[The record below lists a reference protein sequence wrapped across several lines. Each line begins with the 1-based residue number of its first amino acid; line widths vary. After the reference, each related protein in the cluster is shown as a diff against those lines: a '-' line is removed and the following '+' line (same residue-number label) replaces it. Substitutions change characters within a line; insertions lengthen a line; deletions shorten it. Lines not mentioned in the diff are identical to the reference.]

1 MSTKNIVLF
10 GQTGAGKSSL
20 VNLMAGE
27 ERAEISPDTL
37 RCTMHWK
44 EYPIAFDGYNY
55 RVFDTIGLTEP
66 QLEIQDYLDTIVD
79 ARNLIMKLD
88 SEGGIDLL
96 LFCVRA
102 GRVSK
107 ITQNNYRLF
116 YEWLCEKKFPIVLV
130 ITGLERETNMEDWW
144 DRHGDSFE
152 KSKIFVNGHACIT
165 AAANKLNERH
175 QQLYEESRQL
185 VCNLVKEHT
194 HHRPKKGGEGWFRG
208 FISKQGERLRSF
220 AVRKKDIVTVLT
232 TRCGVPEDVAIQ
244 LAGQIRG
251 DVSPKS
257 SI

>member
-27 ERAEISPDTL
+27 ERADTSPDTL

-55 RVFDTIGLTEP
+55 RVFDTMGLTEP
-66 QLEIQDYLDTIVD
+66 QLEIQEYLDAIVD

-102 GRVSK
+102 SKVSTT
-107 ITQNNYRLF
+107 TQNNYRLF
-116 YEWLCEKKFPIVLV
+116 YEWLCEKKVPIVLV
-130 ITGLERETNMEDWW
+130 VTGLEGKQHMEDWW
-144 DRHGDSFE
+144 TEHETTLDKYEVS
-152 KSKIFVNGHACIT
+152 VNGHACIT

-194 HHRPKKGGEGWFRG
+194 HHRPKKGDEGWFRG
-208 FISKQGERLRSF
+208 FISKQRERLRSF

-232 TRCGVPEDVAIQ
+232 TRCGVPEEVAIQ
-244 LAGQIRG
+244 LAGQIG
-251 DVSPKS
+251 QDVSPKS